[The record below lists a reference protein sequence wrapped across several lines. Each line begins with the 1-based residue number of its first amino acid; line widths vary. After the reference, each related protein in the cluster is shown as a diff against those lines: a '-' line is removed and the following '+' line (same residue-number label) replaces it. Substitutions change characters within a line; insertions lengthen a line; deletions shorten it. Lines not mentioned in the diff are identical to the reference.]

1 MSPGRR
7 LLISIYCPGLFS
19 IKRVHWELEF
29 YKGWSNW
36 PKMNWS
42 HHITIIKVEE
52 KLIKPFLHIVENEP
66 ADKKSGL
73 LLAAGLG
80 ERSEGSWG
88 E

>member
-1 MSPGRR
+1 MQMRERESEMEIGRSR
-7 LLISIYCPGLFS
+7 ATTQNTTGT
-19 IKRVHWELEF
+19 KQT
-29 YKGWSNW
+29 K
-36 PKMNWS
+36 
-42 HHITIIKVEE
+42 TKVEE

-66 ADKKSGL
+66 AEKKSSL

>member
-1 MSPGRR
+1 M
-7 LLISIYCPGLFS
+7 LIRNLSKIGNKDRQQKKEGL
-19 IKRVHWELEF
+19 IENLTKQT
-29 YKGWSNW
+29 K
-36 PKMNWS
+36 
-42 HHITIIKVEE
+42 TKVEE

>member
-1 MSPGRR
+1 MIEN
-7 LLISIYCPGLFS
+7 LT
-19 IKRVHWELEF
+19 KQT
-29 YKGWSNW
+29 K
-36 PKMNWS
+36 
-42 HHITIIKVEE
+42 TKVEE

-66 ADKKSGL
+66 AEKKSSL

>member
-1 MSPGRR
+1 M
-7 LLISIYCPGLFS
+7 
-19 IKRVHWELEF
+19 ED
-29 YKGWSNW
+29 
-36 PKMNWS
+36 
-42 HHITIIKVEE
+42 

-66 ADKKSGL
+66 VEKKSGL

>member
-1 MSPGRR
+1 M
-7 LLISIYCPGLFS
+7 LIIEISQKLG
-19 IKRVHWELEF
+19 IKTEKQRK
-29 YKGWSNW
+29 KGWLENLT
-36 PKMNWS
+36 KQ
-42 HHITIIKVEE
+42 TKTKVEE

-66 ADKKSGL
+66 AEKKSSL

>member
-1 MSPGRR
+1 MVKLSQN
-7 LLISIYCPGLFS
+7 
-19 IKRVHWELEF
+19 ELA
-29 YKGWSNW
+29 S
-36 PKMNWS
+36 S
-42 HHITIIKVEE
+42 HHDITIIKVEE

>member
-1 MSPGRR
+1 MRKE
-7 LLISIYCPGLFS
+7 LTLIVQHADYRNLSKIGNKDRKEKREGL
-19 IKRVHWELEF
+19 IENLTKQT
-29 YKGWSNW
+29 K
-36 PKMNWS
+36 
-42 HHITIIKVEE
+42 TKVEE

-66 ADKKSGL
+66 AEKKSSL

>member
-1 MSPGRR
+1 MVKLSQN
-7 LLISIYCPGLFS
+7 
-19 IKRVHWELEF
+19 ELV
-29 YKGWSNW
+29 S
-36 PKMNWS
+36 S
-42 HHITIIKVEE
+42 HHNIKVEE

>member
-1 MSPGRR
+1 MRKELTFIVQHADYRNLSKIGNKDRKEKR
-7 LLISIYCPGLFS
+7 EGLIENLT
-19 IKRVHWELEF
+19 KQT
-29 YKGWSNW
+29 K
-36 PKMNWS
+36 
-42 HHITIIKVEE
+42 TKVEE

-66 ADKKSGL
+66 AEKRSSL

>member
-1 MSPGRR
+1 MRKELTWIVQHADHYTNLSKIRNKYRKEKNEG
-7 LLISIYCPGLFS
+7 LIQNL
-19 IKRVHWELEF
+19 
-29 YKGWSNW
+29 
-36 PKMNWS
+36 PKQ
-42 HHITIIKVEE
+42 TKTKVEE

-66 ADKKSGL
+66 AEKKSSL

>member
-1 MSPGRR
+1 MRKELTFIVQHADYRNLSKIGNKDRKEKR
-7 LLISIYCPGLFS
+7 EGLIENLT
-19 IKRVHWELEF
+19 KQT
-29 YKGWSNW
+29 K
-36 PKMNWS
+36 
-42 HHITIIKVEE
+42 TKVEE

-66 ADKKSGL
+66 AEKKSSL